1 MVLPD
6 RSVREHRTAGGTVA
20 GVSQL
25 PDGASRIPDGVSDLA
40 DAAGLDAADPLAGFR
55 DAFVHAEDE
64 PDLIYLDG
72 NSIGRLPV
80 ASVALA
86 AEVVEAQWGRRLIRS
101 WNEGWFELPTR
112 IGDRLAGLLGAAPG
126 EVALADNTSVCLY
139 KAAAAALE
147 ARPGR
152 TRILTDDLNFPS
164 DVQVLRAAARAA
176 GTDHEVVVVPS
187 DGVHGPLDGL
197 LAELGDGGV
206 ALVSLSHVAYTSG
219 WCWDLAAVTAAVHEA
234 GALVL
239 WDLCHSV
246 GAVPMDLGAAEVDL
260 AVGCTYKYVNGGPG
274 SPAFLYVSADR
285 PELVNPIAGWYGSDD
300 PFAFAFDAGRAPDV
314 TRFLTGT
321 PPVLS
326 TALVE
331 PGVDLLL
338 DAGMDRLRAKSVAL
352 TERFIAL
359 VDEHLVPRGFE
370 LRSPRDP
377 DRRGSHVS
385 LFHPD
390 ALAVDQALINEE
402 SVIPDFRPPNL
413 LRFGFAPLYVRHT
426 DVDEAVARTVRVVDG
441 GGIDRWMDA
450 KPVVS

>member
-1 MVLPD
+1 
-6 RSVREHRTAGGTVA
+6 
-20 GVSQL
+20 VSQL
-25 PDGASRIPDGVSDLA
+25 PDGASDLA
-40 DAAGLDAADPLAGFR
+40 DAAALDAADPLAGFR

-72 NSIGRLPV
+72 NSLGRLPV

-246 GAVPMDLGAAEVDL
+246 GVVPTDLGAADVDL
-260 AVGCTYKYVNGGPG
+260 AVGCTYKYLNGGPG
-274 SPAFLYVSADR
+274 SPAFLYVNADR
-285 PELVNPIAGWYGSDD
+285 TDLQNPVRGWYGSDD
-300 PFAFAFDAGRAPDV
+300 PMGFGFDAGPAAGAS
-314 TRFLTGT
+314 RFLTGT
-321 PPVLS
+321 PPILS
-326 TALVE
+326 TVLVE
-331 PGVDLLL
+331 PGVDLILE
-338 DAGMDRLRAKSVAL
+338 AGIDRLRAKSVAL
-352 TERFIAL
+352 TERFVAL
-359 VDEHLVPRGFE
+359 VDLHLAPLGFGVQ
-370 LRSPRDP
+370 SPRDP
-377 DRRGSHVS
+377 AQRGSHVS
-385 LFHPD
+385 LRHD
-390 ALAVDQALINEE
+390 AAQAVSQALVNEAR
-402 SVIPDFRPPNL
+402 VITDSRPPDL
-413 LRFGFAPLYVRHT
+413 IRFGFAPLYIGFA
-426 DVDEAVARTVRVVDG
+426 DVDEAVRRTAEVVES
-441 GGIDRWMDA
+441 GGIDRWRGVQ
-450 KPVVS
+450 PVVP

>member
-1 MVLPD
+1 MSPLSDGADPLPD
-6 RSVREHRTAGGTVA
+6 
-20 GVSQL
+20 
-25 PDGASRIPDGVSDLA
+25 
-40 DAAGLDAADPLAGFR
+40 AAVLDAADPLAGFR
-55 DAFVHAEDE
+55 EAFVHADDD

-72 NSIGRLPV
+72 NSLGRLPR
-80 ASVALA
+80 AAATLA
-86 AEVVEAQWGRRLIRS
+86 AEVVEAQWGRRLVRS

-112 IGDRLAGLLGAAPG
+112 IGDRLAGLVGAAPG
-126 EVALADNTSVCLY
+126 EVTLADNTSVCLY
-139 KAAAAALE
+139 KAAVSALA

-164 DVQVLRAAARAA
+164 DIQVLSAAARTA
-176 GTDHEVVVVPS
+176 GPDHEVVVVPS

-197 LAELGDGGV
+197 LAELDSGAGEKV
-206 ALVSLSHVAYTSG
+206 ALVSLSHVAYMSG
-219 WCWDLAAVTAAVHEA
+219 WCWDLATVTGAVHEA

-246 GAVPMDLGAAEVDL
+246 GAVPIDLGAAEVDL

-300 PFAFAFDAGRAPDV
+300 PFAFVFDAGRASDV
-314 TRFLTGT
+314 ARFLTGT

-338 DAGMDRLRAKSVAL
+338 EAGMDRLRTKSVAL
-352 TERFIAL
+352 SERFIAL
-359 VDEHLVPRGFE
+359 ADEHLAPRGFE
-370 LRSPRDP
+370 VRSPRDP
-377 DRRGSHVS
+377 IRRGSHVA
-385 LFHPD
+385 LTHPE
-390 ALAVDQALINEE
+390 ALAVGQALINEE
-402 SVIPDFRPPNL
+402 SVIPDFRPPDL
-413 LRFGFAPLYVRHT
+413 LRFGFAPLYVRHA

-441 GGIDRWMDA
+441 GGIDRWRDA
-450 KPVVS
+450 APVVP

>member
-1 MVLPD
+1 M
-6 RSVREHRTAGGTVA
+6 
-20 GVSQL
+20 
-25 PDGASRIPDGVSDLA
+25 
-40 DAAGLDAADPLAGFR
+40 
-55 DAFVHAEDE
+55 
-64 PDLIYLDG
+64 
-72 NSIGRLPV
+72 
-80 ASVALA
+80 
-86 AEVVEAQWGRRLIRS
+86 VEAQWGRRLIRS

-441 GGIDRWMDA
+441 GGIDRWRDA
-450 KPVVS
+450 KPVVP

>member
-1 MVLPD
+1 M
-6 RSVREHRTAGGTVA
+6 
-20 GVSQL
+20 SQL
-25 PDGASRIPDGVSDLA
+25 PDGASDLA
-40 DAAGLDAADPLAGFR
+40 DAAALDAADPLAGFR

-72 NSIGRLPV
+72 NSLGRLPV

-112 IGDRLAGLLGAAPG
+112 IGDRLAGVVGAAPG

-139 KAAAAALE
+139 KAAVAALQ

-164 DVQVLRAAARAA
+164 DVQVLRAVAAAA
-176 GTDHEVVVVPS
+176 GPDHEVVVVGS
-187 DGVHGPLDGL
+187 DGVHGPIEAIR
-197 LAELGDGGV
+197 AELEADGGDRV
-206 ALVSLSHVAYTSG
+206 ALVSLSHVAYRSG
-219 WCWDLAAVTAAVHEA
+219 WCWDLAEVTALSHDH
-234 GALVL
+234 GALML

-246 GAVPMDLGAAEVDL
+246 GAVPIDLTAAEADL
-260 AVGCTYKYVNGGPG
+260 AVGCTYKYMNGGPG
-274 SPAFLYVSADR
+274 SPAFLYASAR
-285 PELVNPIAGWYGSDD
+285 LPELVNPVAGWYGSDD
-300 PFAFAFDAGRAPDV
+300 PMGFDFDAGRARGAD
-314 TRFLTGT
+314 RFLTGT
-321 PPVLS
+321 PPILS
-326 TALVE
+326 AV
-331 PGVDLLL
+331 PVGPAVDLLL
-338 DAGMDRLRAKSVAL
+338 EAGMDRLHAKSVAL

-359 VDEHLVPRGFE
+359 VDEYLVPRGFE

-377 DRRGSHVS
+377 DLRGSHVS

-413 LRFGFAPLYVRHT
+413 LRFGFAPLYVRYA

-441 GGIDRWMDA
+441 GGIDRWRDA
-450 KPVVS
+450 KPAVP